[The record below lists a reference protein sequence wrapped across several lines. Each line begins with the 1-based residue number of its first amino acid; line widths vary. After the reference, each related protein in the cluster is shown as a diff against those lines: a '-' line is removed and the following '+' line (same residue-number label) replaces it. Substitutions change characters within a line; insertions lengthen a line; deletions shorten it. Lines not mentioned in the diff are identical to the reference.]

1 MFRLLAI
8 HFPDISPVALSLG
21 PLAIKWYGLAYAA
34 GLLAGWLYVR
44 ALLATR
50 QLWPAGRKPFP
61 PDLASDLL
69 LCSAIGVVVGGRL
82 GDVLLYEPQFYW
94 EHPGE
99 ILAVWHGG
107 MAFHGGVIGTGLAL
121 YVLARMRGL
130 PALTLI
136 DLCVAAA
143 PIGLFLGRI
152 ANFIN
157 GELWGRVSTVPW
169 AMVFPDGGPL
179 PRHPSQ
185 LYEALAEGLLL
196 FLVLRAAIY
205 GRGLLGRAGAVTGL
219 FLAGYGIAR
228 IACEMMREDTDPQI
242 GLGLL
247 TSGQMYSLPMVALGL
262 ALLYR
267 AHASAAPPA
276 HVLRPAV
283 ADPAHPP
290 R

>member
-1 MFRLLAI
+1 
-8 HFPDISPVALSLG
+8 VALSLG
-21 PLAIKWYGLAYAA
+21 PLAIKWYGLAYAT

-44 ALLATR
+44 RLLATPR
-50 QLWPAGRKPFP
+50 LWPAGGKPFP
-61 PDLASDLL
+61 PDLAGDLL

-82 GDVLLYEPQFYW
+82 GDVLLFEPRFYW
-94 EHPGE
+94 EHPAE

-121 YVLARMRGL
+121 YVLARARGL

-169 AMVFPDGGPL
+169 AMVFPDAGPL

-196 FLVLRAAIY
+196 FLVLRTAIY
-205 GRGLLGRAGAVTGL
+205 GRGLLGRPGGVTGL

-228 IACEMMREDTDPQI
+228 IACEMVREDTDPQI

-262 ALLYR
+262 VLVYR
-267 AHASAAPPA
+267 AHASAALRA
-276 HVLRPAV
+276 HALTPAV